1 VADGS
6 ANDISLERVRGGMQW
21 PCYCN
26 GVGGFRGLI
35 PAFIMSCSDAEFTA
49 PAMGIPESGTTI
61 RVLVVDDHPP
71 MRFGLVALIKSQA
84 GMDVVA
90 EASDGEEAIEVY
102 DDVRPD
108 VVLMDLR
115 MPGMGGVEAILAI
128 RKKHPEAR
136 VIVLSTYDLDEDI
149 HRALQSGA
157 QSYLLKDMPS
167 EEISSTIRVVYAGD
181 ALLPRQVAERLTERA
196 EREQLTERER
206 DVLEALIKGRS
217 NKEIASSLC
226 ISEDTVKSHL
236 KALFT
241 KLRVRDR
248 TGAAVEA
255 IRHGIIHLK

>member
-1 VADGS
+1 MSNGS
-6 ANDISLERVRGGMQW
+6 D
-21 PCYCN
+21 
-26 GVGGFRGLI
+26 
-35 PAFIMSCSDAEFTA
+35 FTA
-49 PAMGIPESGTTI
+49 PTMAQPEPGMII

-71 MRFGLVALIKSQA
+71 MRAGLVALINSQP

-102 DDVRPD
+102 EDVRPD

-115 MPGMGGVEAILAI
+115 MPGMGGVEATLLL
-128 RKKHPEAR
+128 RKKFPEVR

-149 HRALQSGA
+149 HRAIQSGA
-157 QSYLLKDMPS
+157 KSYLLKDMS
-167 EEISSTIRVVYAGD
+167 IEDIAGTIRAVHQGD
-181 ALLPRQVAERLTERA
+181 TSLPPQVAERLTERA
-196 EREQLTERER
+196 KREQLTERER
-206 DVLEALIKGRS
+206 DVLASLIKGRS

-236 KALFT
+236 KTLFA

-255 IRHGIIHLK
+255 IRHGIVHLK

>member
-1 VADGS
+1 MSSETDFAAPSMG
-6 ANDISLERVRGGMQW
+6 APETGM
-21 PCYCN
+21 N
-26 GVGGFRGLI
+26 
-35 PAFIMSCSDAEFTA
+35 
-49 PAMGIPESGTTI
+49 I

-71 MRFGLVALIKSQA
+71 MRIGLVALIKSQP

-102 DDVRPD
+102 DDVQPD

-128 RKKHPEAR
+128 RKKHPDAR

-149 HRALQSGA
+149 HRAIQSGA
-157 QSYLLKDMPS
+157 RSYLLKDMPI
-167 EEISSTIRVVYAGD
+167 EEIASTIREVFAGD
-181 ALLPRQVAERLTERA
+181 TLLPRQVAEQLTLRSQ
-196 EREQLTERER
+196 REQLTERER
-206 DVLEALIKGRS
+206 EVLESLIKGRS

-236 KALFT
+236 KTLFS

-255 IRHGIIHLK
+255 IRHGIVHLK

>member
-1 VADGS
+1 
-6 ANDISLERVRGGMQW
+6 
-21 PCYCN
+21 
-26 GVGGFRGLI
+26 
-35 PAFIMSCSDAEFTA
+35 
-49 PAMGIPESGTTI
+49 
-61 RVLVVDDHPP
+61 
-71 MRFGLVALIKSQA
+71 MRMGLVALIKSQP

-90 EASDGEEAIEVY
+90 EASDGEEAIEIY

-108 VVLMDLR
+108 IVLMDLR

-128 RKKHPEAR
+128 RKRHPDAR

-157 QSYLLKDMPS
+157 CSYLLKDMPI
-167 EEISSTIRVVYAGD
+167 EEIASTIREVFEGD
-181 ALLPRQVAERLTERA
+181 ALLPRQVAERLTLRSQ
-196 EREQLTERER
+196 REQLTERER
-206 DVLEALIKGRS
+206 DVLESLIKGRS

-236 KALFT
+236 KTLFS

-255 IRHGIIHLK
+255 IRHGIVHLK

>member
-1 VADGS
+1 M
-6 ANDISLERVRGGMQW
+6 SLD
-21 PCYCN
+21 
-26 GVGGFRGLI
+26 
-35 PAFIMSCSDAEFTA
+35 SDFTS
-49 PAMGIPESGTTI
+49 PVMGEPKSETTI

-71 MRFGLVALIKSQA
+71 MRAGLVALIKSQQ

-115 MPGMGGVEAILAI
+115 MPGIGGVEAVLTI

-149 HRALQSGA
+149 HRAIQSGA
-157 QSYLLKDMPS
+157 KSYLLKDMAI
-167 EEISSTIRVVYAGD
+167 EEIASTIRAAYLGD
-181 ALLPRQVAERLTERA
+181 TLLPRQVMERLTERSQ
-196 EREQLTERER
+196 REQLTDRER
-206 DVLEALIKGRS
+206 DVLKSLIKGRS

-236 KALFT
+236 KALFA

-255 IRHGIIHLK
+255 IRHGIVHLK

>member
-1 VADGS
+1 MS
-6 ANDISLERVRGGMQW
+6 AEPDFHPPRMEEPNTG
-21 PCYCN
+21 P
-26 GVGGFRGLI
+26 
-35 PAFIMSCSDAEFTA
+35 
-49 PAMGIPESGTTI
+49 TI

-71 MRFGLVALIKSQA
+71 MRMGLVALIQSQP
-84 GMDVVA
+84 GMNVIA
-90 EASDGEEAIEVY
+90 EAADGEEAIEVY
-102 DDVRPD
+102 EDVRPD

-128 RKKHPEAR
+128 RKKYPDAR

-157 QSYLLKDMPS
+157 KSYLLKDMPT
-167 EEISSTIRVVYAGD
+167 EEIASTIRAVHAGD
-181 ALLPRQVAERLTERA
+181 AWLPRQVAARLDERS

-217 NKEIASSLC
+217 NKEIATSLC

-236 KALFT
+236 KTLFT

-248 TGAAVEA
+248 TEAAVEA
-255 IRHGIIHLK
+255 IRHGIVHLK

>member
-1 VADGS
+1 MSSEAD
-6 ANDISLERVRGGMQW
+6 
-21 PCYCN
+21 
-26 GVGGFRGLI
+26 
-35 PAFIMSCSDAEFTA
+35 FTA
-49 PAMGIPESGTTI
+49 PIMGKPSGGTTI

-71 MRFGLVALIKSQA
+71 MRMGLVALIKSQP
-84 GMDVVA
+84 GMDVIA

-102 DDVRPD
+102 EDVRPD

-128 RKKHPEAR
+128 RQKDPGAR
-136 VIVLSTYDLDEDI
+136 VIVLSTYDMDEDI

-157 QSYLLKDMPS
+157 KSYLLKDMPI
-167 EEISSTIRVVYAGD
+167 EDIAGTIREVYAGD
-181 ALLPRQVAERLTERA
+181 ASLPRNVAERLTQRSERQ
-196 EREQLTERER
+196 QLTERER

-217 NKEIASSLC
+217 NKEIGSSLS

-236 KALFT
+236 KTLFS

-255 IRHGIIHLK
+255 IRHGIVHIK